1 MSAFPHLRYWNSVV
15 LDRINQGSGYSVFST
30 TSLYFFASESNIPDV
45 LENSARDIPS
55 LEISFQTTLV
65 AFALLLI
72 VSIFC
77 DKFGIKLSI
86 PGSIFLFFLG
96 LFINIE
102 NFTFE
107 TIPLEQV
114 HVIALC
120 VLLFF
125 SGLTSDRLLLKRS
138 NLLFSS
144 MQLALFGTAFSM
156 LFWLVYVRFGL
167 GLFQRF
173 GYAEGVENGV
183 LTLITVVIIYSLSV
197 SDWNS
202 FSFVARKVKKFQT
215 VLTNVFKVETA
226 ISAAISVAV
235 AEILVLLWLQIN
247 PEYTTTN
254 SVVLLQDIFKGILLG
269 VVCGMILGYLL
280 NLVIRHF
287 VTSKPQLVLVAFGFT
302 ILGYA
307 FSDLSLRHGG
317 YLCALVMGIVT
328 SLSYRSSSTE
338 DEIEFL
344 SEELESLNI
353 ACEAI
358 LFFAIGLGLDAKS
371 FLIDFPVAIYVWLGV
386 IAIRPVCVRLFLRGE
401 TIATDEKRVLS
412 SWSPKG
418 AVSMALVVQAPVLL
432 EEMFQINLSELAP
445 LQAYQLMANSVCG
458 AVIISML
465 VKSVFIPKLHERI
478 SANSK
483 LVSEPQ
489 A

>member
-1 MSAFPHLRYWNSVV
+1 MLVFGTIPQYLIV
-15 LDRINQGSGYSVFST
+15 SGQYIAAAISKS
-30 TSLYFFASESNIPDV
+30 SEAVS
-45 LENSARDIPS
+45 SM
-55 LEISFQTTLV
+55 EISYQTTLL

-72 VSIFC
+72 VSTLF

-86 PGSIFLFFLG
+86 PGSIFLFIAG
-96 LFINIE
+96 LCM
-102 NFTFE
+102 NFANLTFD
-107 TIPLEQV
+107 TMPLEQV

-156 LFWLVYVRFGL
+156 LFWLFYVRIGL
-167 GLFQRF
+167 GIFQKF
-173 GYAEGVENGV
+173 GYAEGVDGGV

-202 FSFVARKVKKFQT
+202 FSFVARKVKKFQA
-215 VLTNVFKVETA
+215 VLTNVFKVETS

-247 PEYTTTN
+247 QGYTEMNQGT
-254 SVVLLQDIFKGILLG
+254 LLQDIFKGIFLG
-269 VVCGMILGYLL
+269 VVCGVILGYLL

-302 ILGYA
+302 ILGYV
-307 FSDLSLRHGG
+307 FSNISLRHGG

-328 SLSYRSSSTE
+328 SLAYRSSSTE

-344 SEELESLNI
+344 SDELESLNI

-358 LFFAIGLGLDAKS
+358 LFFAIGLGLNAQS
-371 FLIDFPVAIYVWLGV
+371 FLVDLPIAVYVWLGV
-386 IAIRPVCVRLFLRGE
+386 ITIRPVCVRLFLRGK
-401 TIATDEKRVLS
+401 TIASDEKRILA

-432 EEMFQINLSELAP
+432 EEMFEINMLEIVP
-445 LQAYQLMANSVCG
+445 YQAYHLMANSVCG

-465 VKSVFIPKLHERI
+465 VKSLMIPKLYNRMTQQTPM
-478 SANSK
+478 
-483 LVSEPQ
+483 VSDS
-489 A
+489 

>member
-1 MSAFPHLRYWNSVV
+1 M
-15 LDRINQGSGYSVFST
+15 FST
-30 TSLYFFASESNIPDV
+30 TSLNFFAAEQQTSNFI
-45 LENSARDIPS
+45 ENSTGAFSS
-55 LEISFQTTLV
+55 LNISFQTSLI
-65 AFALLLI
+65 AFSLLLI
-72 VSIFC
+72 ISVMC

-86 PGSIFLFFLG
+86 PGSLFLFLLG
-96 LFINIE
+96 LSINIA
-102 NFTFE
+102 NFTFDM
-107 TIPLEQV
+107 IPLEQV

-144 MQLALFGTAFSM
+144 MQLAIFGTAFSM

-167 GLFQRF
+167 GIFQKF
-173 GYAEGVENGV
+173 GYAQGVENGV
-183 LTLITVVIIYSLSV
+183 LTLVTVVIIYSLSV

-202 FSFVARKVKKFQT
+202 FSFVARKVKKFQA
-215 VLTNVFKVETA
+215 VLINVFKVETS

-235 AEILVLLWLQIN
+235 AEILILLWLQIN

-254 SVVLLQDIFKGILLG
+254 QIVLLQDIFKGILLG
-269 VVCGMILGYLL
+269 VVCGVILGYLL

-302 ILGYA
+302 ILGYV
-307 FSDLSLRHGG
+307 FSDVSLRHGG

-344 SEELESLNI
+344 SDELESLNI

-358 LFFAIGLGLDAKS
+358 LFFAIGLGLNAKS
-371 FLIDFPVAIYVWLGV
+371 FFIDLPIAVYVWLGV
-386 IAIRPVCVRLFLRGE
+386 IAIRPVCVWLFLRGQ
-401 TIATDEKRVLS
+401 TIATEEIRVLS

-432 EEMFQINLSELAP
+432 EEMFEINLSELVP
-445 LQAYQLMANSVCG
+445 SQAYHLMANSVCG

-465 VKSVFIPKLHERI
+465 VKSVLIPRFYERI
-478 SANSK
+478 TAESK
-483 LVSEPQ
+483 LSTESQ
-489 A
+489 L

>member
-1 MSAFPHLRYWNSVV
+1 M
-15 LDRINQGSGYSVFST
+15 FST
-30 TSLYFFASESNIPDV
+30 TSLNFFAAEQQTSNLI
-45 LENSARDIPS
+45 ENSTGAFSS
-55 LEISFQTTLV
+55 LNISFQTSLI
-65 AFALLLI
+65 AFSLLLI
-72 VSIFC
+72 ISVMC

-86 PGSIFLFFLG
+86 PGSLFLFLLG
-96 LFINIE
+96 LSINIA
-102 NFTFE
+102 NFTFDM
-107 TIPLEQV
+107 IPLEQV

-144 MQLALFGTAFSM
+144 MQLAIFGTAFSM

-167 GLFQRF
+167 GIFQKF
-173 GYAEGVENGV
+173 GYAQGVENGV
-183 LTLITVVIIYSLSV
+183 LTLVTVVIIYSLSV

-202 FSFVARKVKKFQT
+202 FSFVARKVKKFQA
-215 VLTNVFKVETA
+215 VLINVFKVETS

-235 AEILVLLWLQIN
+235 AEILILLWLQIN

-254 SVVLLQDIFKGILLG
+254 QIVLLQDIFKGILLG
-269 VVCGMILGYLL
+269 VVCGVILGYLL

-302 ILGYA
+302 ILGYV
-307 FSDLSLRHGG
+307 FSDVSLRHGG

-344 SEELESLNI
+344 SDELESLNI

-358 LFFAIGLGLDAKS
+358 LFFAIGLGLNAKS
-371 FLIDFPVAIYVWLGV
+371 FFIDLPIAVYVWLGV
-386 IAIRPVCVRLFLRGE
+386 IAIRPVCVWLFLRGQ
-401 TIATDEKRVLS
+401 TIATEEKRVLS

-432 EEMFQINLSELAP
+432 EEMFEINLSELVP
-445 LQAYQLMANSVCG
+445 SQAYHLMANSVCG

-465 VKSVFIPKLHERI
+465 VKSVVIPRFYERI
-478 SANSK
+478 TAESK
-483 LVSEPQ
+483 LSTESQ
-489 A
+489 M

>member
-1 MSAFPHLRYWNSVV
+1 M
-15 LDRINQGSGYSVFST
+15 
-30 TSLYFFASESNIPDV
+30 
-45 LENSARDIPS
+45 
-55 LEISFQTTLV
+55 
-65 AFALLLI
+65 
-72 VSIFC
+72 C

-86 PGSIFLFFLG
+86 PGSLFLFLLG
-96 LFINIE
+96 LSINIA
-102 NFTFE
+102 NFTFDM
-107 TIPLEQV
+107 IPLEQV

-144 MQLALFGTAFSM
+144 MQLAIFGTAFSM

-167 GLFQRF
+167 GIFQKF
-173 GYAEGVENGV
+173 GYAQGVENGV
-183 LTLITVVIIYSLSV
+183 LTLVTVVIIYSLSV

-202 FSFVARKVKKFQT
+202 FSFVARKVKKFQA
-215 VLTNVFKVETA
+215 VLINVFKVETS

-235 AEILVLLWLQIN
+235 AEILILLWLQIN

-254 SVVLLQDIFKGILLG
+254 QIVLLQDIFKGILLG
-269 VVCGMILGYLL
+269 VVCGVILGYLL

-302 ILGYA
+302 ILGYV
-307 FSDLSLRHGG
+307 FSDVSLRHGG

-344 SEELESLNI
+344 SDELESLNI

-358 LFFAIGLGLDAKS
+358 LFFAIGLGLNAKS
-371 FLIDFPVAIYVWLGV
+371 FFIDLPIAVYVWLGV
-386 IAIRPVCVRLFLRGE
+386 IAIRPVCVWLFLRGQ
-401 TIATDEKRVLS
+401 TIATEEKRVLS

-432 EEMFQINLSELAP
+432 EEMFEINLSELVP
-445 LQAYQLMANSVCG
+445 SQAYHLMANSVCG

-465 VKSVFIPKLHERI
+465 VKSVVIPRFYERI
-478 SANSK
+478 TAESK
-483 LVSEPQ
+483 LSTESQ
-489 A
+489 L

>member
-1 MSAFPHLRYWNSVV
+1 M
-15 LDRINQGSGYSVFST
+15 
-30 TSLYFFASESNIPDV
+30 
-45 LENSARDIPS
+45 
-55 LEISFQTTLV
+55 
-65 AFALLLI
+65 
-72 VSIFC
+72 C

-86 PGSIFLFFLG
+86 PGSIFLFLLG
-96 LFINIE
+96 LSINIA
-102 NFTFE
+102 NFTFDM
-107 TIPLEQV
+107 IPLEQV

-144 MQLALFGTAFSM
+144 MQLAIFGTAFSM
-156 LFWLVYVRFGL
+156 LFWLIYVRFGL
-167 GLFQRF
+167 VVFQKF
-173 GYAEGVENGV
+173 GYAQGVKDGV
-183 LTLITVVIIYSLSV
+183 LTLVTVVIIYSLSV

-202 FSFVARKVKKFQT
+202 FSFVARKVKKFQA
-215 VLTNVFKVETA
+215 VLTNVFKVETS

-235 AEILVLLWLQIN
+235 AEIFILLWLQIN

-254 SVVLLQDIFKGILLG
+254 QSVLLLDIFKGILLG
-269 VVCGMILGYLL
+269 VVCGVILGYLL

-302 ILGYA
+302 ILGYV
-307 FSDLSLRHGG
+307 FSDVSLRHGG

-344 SEELESLNI
+344 SDELESLNI

-358 LFFAIGLGLDAKS
+358 LFFAIGLGLNAES
-371 FLIDFPVAIYVWLGV
+371 FFIDLPIAIYVWLGV
-386 IAIRPVCVRLFLRGE
+386 IAIRPVCVSLFLRGQ
-401 TIATDEKRVLS
+401 TIATEEKRVLS

-432 EEMFQINLSELAP
+432 EEMFEINLSELVP
-445 LQAYQLMANSVCG
+445 HQAYHLMANSVCG

-465 VKSVFIPKLHERI
+465 VKSVLIPRFYERI
-478 SANSK
+478 TAESK
-483 LVSEPQ
+483 VRTESRV
-489 A
+489 